1 MIKDERVL
9 ELIEIIKK
17 KKTNC
22 RKKSWQKS
30 LSPAQVPYVVI

>member
-17 KKTNC
+17 NC
-22 RKKSWQKS
+22 RKRAGRNHFLQHKYLTS
-30 LSPAQVPYVVI
+30 

>member
-17 KKTNC
+17 KKNC
-22 RKKSWQKS
+22 RKRAGRNHFLQHKYLTS
-30 LSPAQVPYVVI
+30 

>member
-9 ELIEIIKK
+9 ELIEIIKRK
-17 KKTNC
+17 K
-22 RKKSWQKS
+22 RIAVKSWQKS

>member
-17 KKTNC
+17 KKRIGAGRNHFLQHKYLT
-22 RKKSWQKS
+22 S
-30 LSPAQVPYVVI
+30 

>member
-17 KKTNC
+17 KKKNC
-22 RKKSWQKS
+22 RKRAGRNHFLQHKYLTS
-30 LSPAQVPYVVI
+30 